1 MGLEVIKMSEPMRK
15 ATPGVAMD
23 RIWRAALIGG
33 VLSAVGNVV
42 VFLVAG
48 WLGISLQVTAAPGSS
63 TLVPL
68 QIGQVIVA
76 SLLPAL
82 PAGLLLA
89 ALARFIRNPWPVFI
103 GISGVFLVLSFAGPI
118 NLPTDPANELVLN
131 LMHVVSAVA
140 IVGALWRFAR

>member
-1 MGLEVIKMSEPMRK
+1 MAEPMRK
-15 ATPGVAMD
+15 ATPRVAMD
-23 RIWRAALIGG
+23 KIGRAALIGG
-33 VLSAVGNVV
+33 VLSAAGNLV
-42 VFLVAG
+42 VFFAAG
-48 WLGISLQVTAAPGSS
+48 WLGVDLQVTAAPGSS

-68 QIGQVIVA
+68 QIGPVIVA

-89 ALARFIRNPWPVFI
+89 VLARFVPNPWTVFMAI
-103 GISGVFLVLSFAGPI
+103 AGVFLLVSFMGPI

-140 IVGALWRFAR
+140 IVGALWRLARG

>member
-1 MGLEVIKMSEPMRK
+1 MAEPMRK

-23 RIWRAALIGG
+23 KIGRAALIGG
-33 VLSAVGNVV
+33 VLSVVGNLV
-42 VFLVAG
+42 VFFVAG

-89 ALARFIRNPWPVFI
+89 ALARFMRNPWPVFI
-103 GISGVFLVLSFAGPI
+103 GISGCFWCFLLQVPSTFPPI
-118 NLPTDPANELVLN
+118 PP
-131 LMHVVSAVA
+131 MS
-140 IVGALWRFAR
+140 WC

>member
-1 MGLEVIKMSEPMRK
+1 
-15 ATPGVAMD
+15 MD
-23 RIWRAALIGG
+23 KIGRAALIGG
-33 VLSAVGNVV
+33 VLSVVGNLV
-42 VFLVAG
+42 VFFVAG
-48 WLGISLQVTAAPGSS
+48 WLGVNLQVTAAPGSS

-68 QIGQVIVA
+68 QIGPVVAA

-89 ALARFIRNPWPVFI
+89 ALARFMRNPWPVFI

-140 IVGALWRFAR
+140 IVGALWRLARA

>member
-1 MGLEVIKMSEPMRK
+1 MSEPMHK
-15 ATPGVAMD
+15 ATPSVAMD
-23 RIWRAALIGG
+23 RIGRAALIGG
-33 VLSAVGNVV
+33 VLSALGNLV
-42 VFLVAG
+42 VFFVAG
-48 WLGISLQVTAAPGSS
+48 WLGVGLQITAAPGSS

-82 PAGLLLA
+82 PAGLLLVV
-89 ALARFIRNPWPVFI
+89 LARFMPNPWTVFMAI
-103 GISGVFLVLSFAGPI
+103 AGVFLVVSFMGPI
-118 NLPTDPANELVLN
+118 NLPTDPVNELVLN

>member
-1 MGLEVIKMSEPMRK
+1 MAEPMRK

-23 RIWRAALIGG
+23 KIGRAALIGG
-33 VLSAVGNVV
+33 VLSVVGNLV
-42 VFLVAG
+42 VFFVAG

-89 ALARFIRNPWPVFI
+89 ALARFMRNPWPVFI

-140 IVGALWRFAR
+140 IVGALWRLARA

>member
-1 MGLEVIKMSEPMRK
+1 MRK

-23 RIWRAALIGG
+23 KIGRAALIGG
-33 VLSAVGNVV
+33 VLSVVGNLV
-42 VFLVAG
+42 VFFVAG

-89 ALARFIRNPWPVFI
+89 ALARFMSNPWPVFI

-140 IVGALWRFAR
+140 IVGALWRLARA

>member
-1 MGLEVIKMSEPMRK
+1 MAEPMRK

-23 RIWRAALIGG
+23 KIGRAALIGG
-33 VLSAVGNVV
+33 VLSVVGNLV

-89 ALARFIRNPWPVFI
+89 ALARFMRNPWPVFI

-140 IVGALWRFAR
+140 IVGALWRLARA

>member
-1 MGLEVIKMSEPMRK
+1 MRK

-23 RIWRAALIGG
+23 KIGRAALIGG
-33 VLSAVGNVV
+33 VLSVVGNLV
-42 VFLVAG
+42 VFFVAG
-48 WLGISLQVTAAPGSS
+48 WLGVNLQVTAAPGSS

-68 QIGQVIVA
+68 QIGPVVAA

-89 ALARFIRNPWPVFI
+89 ALARFMRNPWPVFI

-140 IVGALWRFAR
+140 IVGALWRLARA

>member
-1 MGLEVIKMSEPMRK
+1 MSEPMHK
-15 ATPGVAMD
+15 ATPSVAMD
-23 RIWRAALIGG
+23 KIWRAALIGG

-42 VFLVAG
+42 VFFVAG
-48 WLGISLQVTAAPGSS
+48 WLGVSLQVTAAPGSS

-68 QIGQVIVA
+68 QMGPVVVA

-89 ALARFIRNPWPVFI
+89 VLARLMPSPWTVFMAI
-103 GISGVFLVLSFAGPI
+103 AGVFLVVSFMGPV

-140 IVGALWRFAR
+140 IVGALWRFARA

>member
-1 MGLEVIKMSEPMRK
+1 MAEPMHK
-15 ATPGVAMD
+15 ATPRVAMD
-23 RIWRAALIGG
+23 KIGRAALIGG
-33 VLSAVGNVV
+33 VLSVVGNLV
-42 VFLVAG
+42 VFFVAG
-48 WLGISLQVTAAPGSS
+48 WLGVNLQVTAAPGSS

-68 QIGQVIVA
+68 QIGPVVAA

-89 ALARFIRNPWPVFI
+89 ALARFMRNPWPVFI

-140 IVGALWRFAR
+140 IVGALWRLARA

>member
-1 MGLEVIKMSEPMRK
+1 
-15 ATPGVAMD
+15 
-23 RIWRAALIGG
+23 
-33 VLSAVGNVV
+33 VLSVVGNLV
-42 VFLVAG
+42 VFFVAG

-89 ALARFIRNPWPVFI
+89 VLARFVPNPWTVFMAI
-103 GISGVFLVLSFAGPI
+103 AGVFLLVSFMGPI